1 MRAWDLALPGSDDYL
16 FPMIQLTLD
25 LPRRTAFGRSDFMV
39 SESNI
44 EVVERIDRWPD
55 WPSAVL
61 ALHGPPGCGKT
72 HLAHVWRERASAVVI
87 AGETLT
93 EAVLP
98 RLLEEVPR
106 RIAIDDA
113 DRASEPALLHLY
125 NSCIEHQG
133 SLLITACRPP
143 GSWQIVLGDLG
154 SRLRSVHVVE
164 IAAPGDALLGAVLV
178 KHFADS
184 QLRVAPD
191 VIAYLLKRIERSFSA
206 AKKIAAL
213 LDRAALRNGCPV
225 TIPLARKVLAD
236 FVCQPLA
243 PCSGSATT

>member
-1 MRAWDLALPGSDDYL
+1 
-16 FPMIQLTLD
+16 MIQLALD
-25 LPRRTAFGRSDFMV
+25 LPHRTAFGRSDFMV
-39 SESNI
+39 SGSNI
-44 EVVERIDRWPD
+44 TAVERIDRWPD

-61 ALHGPPGCGKT
+61 VLHGPSGCGKT
-72 HLAHVWRERASAVVI
+72 HLAHLWRERASAVLI

-106 RIAIDDA
+106 QVAIDDA
-113 DRASEPALLHLY
+113 DRASEHALLHLY

-143 GSWQIVLGDLG
+143 GSWRVALSDLR
-154 SRLRSVHVVE
+154 SRLRAAPVVE
-164 IAAPGDALLGAVLV
+164 IAAPGDALLGAVLI
-178 KHFADS
+178 KHFADC

-191 VIAYLLKRIERSFSA
+191 VIAYLLKRIDRSFA
-206 AKKIAAL
+206 ATKKIAAL
-213 LDRAALRNGCPV
+213 LDRAALSNGGPV

-236 FVCQPLA
+236 SGCQPLA
-243 PCSGSATT
+243 PRSGSAAM

>member
-1 MRAWDLALPGSDDYL
+1 
-16 FPMIQLTLD
+16 MIQLALD
-25 LPRRTAFGRSDFMV
+25 LPRRASFGRSDFMV

-44 EVVERIDRWPD
+44 AAVERIDRWPN

-72 HLAHVWRERASAVVI
+72 HLIHLWQERASAVLIV
-87 AGETLT
+87 GETLT
-93 EAVLP
+93 EAMLP

-113 DRASEPALLHLY
+113 DRASEPALLHLH
-125 NSCIEHQG
+125 NACIEHQG

-154 SRLRSVHVVE
+154 SRLRSAPIVE
-164 IAAPGDALLGAVLV
+164 IAAPDDTLLGAVLI
-178 KHFADS
+178 KHFADC

-213 LDRAALRNGCPV
+213 LDRAALSNGGPV

-236 FVCQPLA
+236 SGCQPLA
-243 PCSGSATT
+243 PRGSAAT

>member
-1 MRAWDLALPGSDDYL
+1 
-16 FPMIQLTLD
+16 
-25 LPRRTAFGRSDFMV
+25 MV
-39 SESNI
+39 SGSNI
-44 EVVERIDRWPD
+44 AAVERIDRWPD

-61 ALHGPPGCGKT
+61 ALHGPASCGKT
-72 HLAHVWRERASAVVI
+72 HLAHLWRERASAVLI

-93 EAVLP
+93 ESVLP

-125 NSCIEHQG
+125 NSCIEHRG

-154 SRLRSVHVVE
+154 SRLRSAPVVE
-164 IAAPGDALLGAVLV
+164 IAAPGDALLGAVLI
-178 KHFADS
+178 KHFADC

-191 VIAYLLKRIERSFSA
+191 VIAYLLKRIDRSFA
-206 AKKIAAL
+206 ATKKIAAL
-213 LDRAALRNGCPV
+213 LDRAALSNGGPV

-236 FVCQPLA
+236 SGCQPLA
-243 PCSGSATT
+243 PRSGSAAM

>member
-1 MRAWDLALPGSDDYL
+1 
-16 FPMIQLTLD
+16 
-25 LPRRTAFGRSDFMV
+25 MV

-44 EVVERIDRWPD
+44 AAVERIDRWPN

-61 ALHGPPGCGKT
+61 AVHGPPGCGKT
-72 HLAHVWRERASAVVI
+72 HLIHLWQERASAVLIV
-87 AGETLT
+87 GETLT
-93 EAVLP
+93 EAMVP

-113 DRASEPALLHLY
+113 DRASEPALLHLH
-125 NSCIEHQG
+125 NACIEHQG

-143 GSWQIVLGDLG
+143 GLWQIVLGDLG
-154 SRLRSVHVVE
+154 SRLRSAPVVE
-164 IAAPGDALLGAVLV
+164 IAAPDDTLLGAVLI
-178 KHFADS
+178 KHFADC

-213 LDRAALRNGCPV
+213 LDRAALSNGGPV

-236 FVCQPLA
+236 SGCQPLA
-243 PCSGSATT
+243 PRGSAAT